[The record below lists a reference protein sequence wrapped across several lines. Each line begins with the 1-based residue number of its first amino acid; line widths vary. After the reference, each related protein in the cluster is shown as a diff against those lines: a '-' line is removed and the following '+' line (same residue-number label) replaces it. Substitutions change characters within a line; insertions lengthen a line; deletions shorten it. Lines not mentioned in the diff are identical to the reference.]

1 MTPIVNRHVTTLRR
15 TLTPAPAGGRSDGAL
30 PGVFDRGRDLARQ
43 GVDSLRAIRFDH
55 LPQVGRTS
63 GLGLALLVGSAA
75 LWLSTVQP
83 LARDAALLETQI
95 AGLDTAAR
103 EGIDGVG
110 ARASELDLLL
120 ERLPTQAELPGIVA
134 LVVAQ
139 ADEAGLELGRGEYEL
154 TSTRSGQ
161 LARYHLSLPV
171 RGSYPQVRQFIDGSL
186 AAVPALG
193 LEHLRLERASVGDRI
208 IDADLRFS
216 VVVKGGA

>member
-1 MTPIVNRHVTTLRR
+1 MTPIVSRHVATVRSA
-15 TLTPAPAGGRSDGAL
+15 LTPASAGDLSGGNL
-30 PGVFDRGRDLARQ
+30 PGMFLRSRDLARR
-43 GVDSLRAIRFDH
+43 GFDSLRAIRFDR

-63 GLGLALLVGSAA
+63 GLGLALLVASAV

-83 LARDAALLETQI
+83 LARDAAQLETQI
-95 AGLDTAAR
+95 AGLDAAAR
-103 EGIDGVG
+103 AGVDGVG
-110 ARASELDLLL
+110 SAAAELDRLLA
-120 ERLPTQAELPGIVA
+120 RLPTPTELPGIVA
-134 LVVAQ
+134 VVVAQ

-171 RGSYPQVRQFIDGSL
+171 RGTYPQVRQFIDGSL

-193 LEHLRLERASVGDRI
+193 LEGLRLERASVGDKI

-216 VVVKGGA
+216 VVGRGGA